1 MSLLQRTQDIQSKVS
16 KLSTDIYGLKYR
28 PSLEPHISDDTDWL
42 GKPDPEPPF
51 HFTPLNHEALQ
62 YAYSKLTSPPKL
74 IVEIGVNRSESYEV
88 SSTSTLLKLKPDEC
102 MYVGMDLDDKS
113 SINSVEKNVFTL
125 RCDSADYQMLYKLM
139 DWYGHE
145 QIDFMFVDGWHS
157 VNQVIKEWKY
167 WERMIDK
174 GVMAFHDTNYHP
186 GPVAL
191 LDAIDTDIFSVE
203 WFGRGE
209 SDWGVGVVQR
219 LKV

>member
-16 KLSTDIYGLKYR
+16 KLPTDIYGLKYR

-51 HFTPLNHEALQ
+51 HFTPLDHEALT
-62 YAYSKLTSPPKL
+62 YAYGKLTSPPKL

-88 SSTSTLLKLKPDEC
+88 SSTSTLLKLKPAEC
-102 MYVGMDLDDKS
+102 MYIGMDLDDKS
-113 SINSVEKNVFTL
+113 SINSIEKNIFTL
-125 RCDSADYQMLYKLM
+125 RCDSADYQMLYKM
-139 DWYGHE
+139 MEWYGHE
-145 QIDFMFVDGWHS
+145 EIDFMFVDGWHS

-167 WERMIDK
+167 WEKMIGN